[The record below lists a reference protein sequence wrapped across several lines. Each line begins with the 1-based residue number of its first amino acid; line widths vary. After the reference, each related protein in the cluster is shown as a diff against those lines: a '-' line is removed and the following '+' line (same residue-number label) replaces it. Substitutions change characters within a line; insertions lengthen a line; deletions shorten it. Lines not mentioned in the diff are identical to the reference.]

1 LGVLNA
7 NKVDFIWDDSFA
19 KFDCKQKGVD
29 MKTIKGTY
37 FKGQLKL
44 DKPYEKE
51 GPVRVSVI
59 FEENSEKAFDLADFS
74 FLEMQKELK
83 DVKGS
88 FSDEVI
94 KERRKER

>member
-1 LGVLNA
+1 
-7 NKVDFIWDDSFA
+7 
-19 KFDCKQKGVD
+19 

-51 GPVRVSVI
+51 GPVRVSVT
-59 FEENSEKAFDLADFS
+59 FEESSSKPLELADFS
-74 FLEMQKELK
+74 FLEMQKELA

-88 FSDEVI
+88 FAEEVI
-94 KERRKER
+94 KERRDHR